1 MPKVSII
8 MVAYN
13 REKFIAQAIESV
25 LFQSFSDWELVIVN
39 DGSTDNTDKIIK
51 KYTNRNLSI
60 KYSPQVRNKG
70 IAESRKIALSLC
82 EGEYVA
88 VLDSDDIWIDKHKLK
103 KQVDF
108 LDNNKDY
115 VLIGGMAG
123 IVDQAG
129 SVIGKI
135 YFAQNDEQIRNKLLF
150 SNQFVHSSIM
160 YRKKAVLEIGG
171 YKEYKLG
178 EDYDLILR
186 MGTKGKFANLPDV
199 LINYRKHLASATWK
213 NRAFSAKEH
222 LRIIKQ
228 YRGNVYPNYCL
239 AIIKAYFRIMFAYL
253 RLI

>member
-1 MPKVSII
+1 

-13 REKFIAQAIESV
+13 RDKFIAQAIESV
-25 LFQSFSDWELVIVN
+25 LFQSFSDWELVVVN

-51 KYTNRNLSI
+51 KYTGQNLPI
-60 KYSPQVRNKG
+60 KYSSQIRNKG

-82 EGEYVA
+82 EGEYMA
-88 VLDSDDIWIDKHKLK
+88 VLDSDDVWTDKDKIK

-115 VLIGGMAG
+115 VLVGGMAG
-123 IVDQAG
+123 VIDQAG

-135 YFAQNDEQIRNKLLF
+135 NFEQTDERIRNKLLF

-160 YRKKAVLEIGG
+160 YRRKAVLEIDG

-186 MGTKGKFANLPDV
+186 MGKKGKLMNFSDV
-199 LINYRKHLASATWK
+199 LINYRKHLSSATWK

-222 LRIIKQ
+222 LRIIRQ
-228 YRGNVYPNYCL
+228 YNDGSYPNYCL

>member
-1 MPKVSII
+1 

-13 REKFIAQAIESV
+13 RDKFIVQAIESV
-25 LFQSFSDWELVIVN
+25 LLQNFSDWELVIVN

-51 KYTNRNLSI
+51 KYIGRNLPI
-60 KYSPQVRNKG
+60 KYSLNIRNKG
-70 IAESRKIALSLC
+70 ITESRKIALSLC
-82 EGEYVA
+82 DGEYVA
-88 VLDSDDIWIDKHKLK
+88 VLDSDDVWVDKDKLK

-115 VLIGGMAG
+115 VLVGGMAG
-123 IVDQAG
+123 IIDQAG

-135 YFAQNDEQIRNKLLF
+135 DLEQTNARIRNKLLF
-150 SNQFVHSSIM
+150 SNQFIHSSIM
-160 YRKKAVLEIGG
+160 FRKLVVLEIGG

-178 EDYDLILR
+178 EDFEMILR
-186 MGTKGKFANLPDV
+186 MGKKGKFANLPDV
-199 LINYRKHLASATWK
+199 LINYRKHLSSATWK

-228 YRGNVYPNYCL
+228 YNDGFYPNYCL
-239 AIIKAYFRIMFAYL
+239 AIIKAHIRIIFAYL